1 MVFQEKEIST
11 MNGVCQSNYSLDT
24 VSRISMLLK
33 AAIAENTVET
43 KKELEILAECH
54 DRAKLL
60 IDKMT
65 TTYRNLQV
73 Q

>member
-1 MVFQEKEIST
+1 MVFQENEINT
-11 MNGVCQSNYSLDT
+11 TVGVCQSNCSLDP

-43 KKELEILAECH
+43 KNELEILAECH

-60 IDKMT
+60 IDRMT
-65 TTYRNLQV
+65 TSYRNLQV